1 MLRRLLAIF
10 VPPLLLSS
18 STLFASLCSF
28 FSPIARSFQE
38 CAGTNLEHSS
48 RARVHLLGHRLP
60 KPNKATSR
68 HSLFCSSQEFA
79 QCQVLAGKIVLS
91 LRRRKERTDG
101 SEQRLQRLLRSTS
114 SGSLVGF
121 KDVPH
126 NGREAQQIVRASAFQ
141 CLHQEGASIV
151 DCPVRPP
158 NAR

>member
-1 MLRRLLAIF
+1 LLQKLLAIF

-28 FSPIARSFQE
+28 FSPFARSFQE

-48 RARVHLLGHRLP
+48 RARVHLLGQNRTRPRAGTAFFVL
-60 KPNKATSR
+60 
-68 HSLFCSSQEFA
+68 QEFA
-79 QCQVLAGKIVLS
+79 QCQVLAGKIVFS